1 MELKEAMIRCM
12 EGGNW
17 MDSSCSSKQDSGN
30 CGQMGRVSTFRY
42 KSKGRSP
49 HCCLTFCVNSLRMR
63 GRLIKRSY
71 PLIVF
76 SISFNK
82 LSIELADITP
92 VLIIS
97 SIFSIENLVRMRD
110 TMFRSISRFV
120 VREHSRRRDRSTS

>member
-1 MELKEAMIRCM
+1 M
-12 EGGNW
+12 
-17 MDSSCSSKQDSGN
+17 
-30 CGQMGRVSTFRY
+30 
-42 KSKGRSP
+42 
-49 HCCLTFCVNSLRMR
+49 
-63 GRLIKRSY
+63 
-71 PLIVF
+71 F